1 MLARVSQG
9 NKPVA
14 ELIHDGVTHAHA
26 EGCDPAAV
34 NLVEQV
40 LKKIVWSEP
49 FLLHQFN
56 PVAALNVPIVLTE
69 AMQLLR
75 WDKESALVAH
85 AGEPCILRA
94 TEAWGLRATKGT
106 PLELG
111 DGVYFVVDYVPV
123 KTVHEVCTL
132 IKEDVEG
139 KVMDKLFA
147 SSATRL
153 LQELSGTQK
162 VALGYCGETG
172 GSIIKRTNQEVG
184 NKKQLTCR
192 IDCHVNQ
199 LLGQQQERTV
209 FCVCTGAE
217 LTKLSGIIEK
227 QYGIRYG
234 PTELRKG
241 VMEPLFAGM
250 AGTQARNGGRQGG
263 PTGGWRGASSS
274 NACNLWVDRLS
285 ERRGMSRDELL
296 GNDAIKACDHL
307 EAEPGLWALL
317 STIVSEGT
325 FAQRTPP
332 SRQQDHTVSVG
343 DLLSAIQKDC
353 GATLHIRDE
362 DGDIVETFRGTEAFS
377 KKGKPPAS
385 MPPV

>member
-1 MLARVSQG
+1 
-9 NKPVA
+9 
-14 ELIHDGVTHAHA
+14 
-26 EGCDPAAV
+26 
-34 NLVEQV
+34 
-40 LKKIVWSEP
+40 
-49 FLLHQFN
+49 
-56 PVAALNVPIVLTE
+56 
-69 AMQLLR
+69 MQLLR

-274 NACNLWVDRLS
+274 TACNLWVDRLS